1 MMQPDLAFD
10 HSTIDRVTE
19 LMRFHDLIHGESI
32 EIQTLSGGQSNPTY
46 KIIAGDQ
53 RFILRK
59 KPDGPLLPSAH
70 AIEREYR
77 VMQALQKT
85 AVPVPKMGFLYEQN
99 DVLGTPFYVM
109 AFLDGRIRFDQALP
123 DFTLADRTTL
133 YNDMNRVIATL
144 HTLDPNAIGLGDY
157 GRPGNYF
164 ERQIARWSRQYLA
177 DPGQR
182 IPALESLIEVLPKHI
197 PPGELHTVVHG
208 DFRLDNLMIDPKLPH
223 VIGVLDWELSTLG
236 HPVADFAYHC
246 MSWHIPPHLWR
257 GIGGLDLKALG
268 IPTEA
273 EYVDLY
279 VQRTGFKDVK
289 THWHFYLAYNFFRI
303 AAILHG
309 IGQRVRQ
316 GNAASADAIEMASK
330 AEPLAEIG
338 WQYAQR
344 LGHLTRE

>member
-1 MMQPDLAFD
+1 MRQSLSPFDLA
-10 HSTIDRVTE
+10 TTERVAE
-19 LMRFHDLIHGESI
+19 LMRANQLILDESI
-32 EIQTLSGGQSNPTY
+32 DIQVLSGGQSNPTY
-46 KIIAGDQ
+46 KIVAGDK

-70 AIEREYR
+70 AVEREFR

-85 AVPVPKMGFLYEQN
+85 DVPVPKMGFLYEQS

-109 AFLDGRIRFDQALP
+109 HFLDGRIRFDQTLP
-123 DFTLADRTTL
+123 DLTCTERGLL
-133 YNDMNRVIATL
+133 YDDINRVISTL
-144 HTLDPNAIGLGDY
+144 HTVDPSAIGLADF

-164 ERQIARWSRQYLA
+164 ERQIGRWSRQYLA

-182 IPALESLIEVLPKHI
+182 IPALESLIEVLPKYI
-197 PPGELHTVVHG
+197 PSGELHAIVHG
-208 DFRLDNLMIDPKLPH
+208 DFRLDNLMIDPKLPR

-246 MSWHIPPHLWR
+246 MSWHIPPTLWR

-279 VQRTGFKDVK
+279 IQRTGFTDVK
-289 THWHFYLAYNFFRI
+289 ANWNFYLAYNFFRI

-309 IGQRVRQ
+309 IGQRVRA
-316 GNAASADAIEMASK
+316 GNAASADAIDMASK
-330 AEPLAEIG
+330 AEPLAELG
-338 WQYAQR
+338 WQFAQR
-344 LGHLTRE
+344 LER

>member
-1 MMQPDLAFD
+1 MKPGLAFD
-10 HSTIDRVTE
+10 QTTTDRVAA
-19 LMRFHDLIHGESI
+19 LMLLNNLIQSGSI
-32 EIQTLSGGQSNPTY
+32 EIQVLSGGQSNPTY
-46 KIIAGDQ
+46 KIVAGDN

-77 VMQALQKT
+77 VMQALKKT
-85 AVPVPKMGFLYEQN
+85 NVPVPEMGFLYEQN

-109 AFLDGRIRFDQALP
+109 AFLEGRIRFDQTLP
-123 DFTLADRTTL
+123 DFTVAERTSL

-144 HTLDPNAIGLGDY
+144 HTVDVDSIGLGDF

-182 IPALESLIEVLPKHI
+182 IPALESLIEVLPQHI
-197 PPGELHTVVHG
+197 PPGELHSIVHG
-208 DFRLDNLMIDPKLPH
+208 DFRLDNLMLDPNLPR

-268 IPTEA
+268 IPSEV

-289 THWHFYLAYNFFRI
+289 THWNFYLAYNFFKI

-316 GNAASADAIEMASK
+316 GNAASADAIDMASK
-330 AEPLAEIG
+330 AEPLAEMG
-338 WQYAQR
+338 WQFAQKIV
-344 LGHLTRE
+344 TT

>member
-1 MMQPDLAFD
+1 MSQSPAPFD
-10 HSTIDRVTE
+10 TVTIERVAE
-19 LMRFHDLIHGESI
+19 RMRANQLIHNESI
-32 EIQTLSGGQSNPTY
+32 DIQILSGGQSNPTY
-46 KIIAGDQ
+46 KIVAGDQ

-70 AIEREYR
+70 AVEREFR

-85 AVPVPKMGFLYEQN
+85 NVPVPKMGFLYEQS
-99 DVLGTPFYVM
+99 DILGTPFYVM
-109 AFLDGRIRFDQALP
+109 HFLEGRIRFDQTLP
-123 DFTLADRTTL
+123 DFTAAERRSL
-133 YNDMNRVIATL
+133 YDDINRVISTL
-144 HTLDPNAIGLGDY
+144 HTIEPSAIGLADF

-164 ERQIARWSRQYLA
+164 ERQIGRWSRQYLA

-197 PPGELHTVVHG
+197 PPSELHAIVHG
-208 DFRLDNLMIDPKLPH
+208 DFRLDNLMIDLKLPR

-246 MSWHIPPHLWR
+246 MSWHIPPTLWR
-257 GIGGLDLKALG
+257 GIGGLDLKALS
-268 IPTEA
+268 IPTES

-279 VQRTGFKDVK
+279 IQRTGFTDVK
-289 THWHFYLAYNFFRI
+289 AHWNFYLAYNFFRI

-316 GNAASADAIEMASK
+316 GNAASDDAIDMASK
-330 AEPLAEIG
+330 AEPLAELG
-338 WQYAQR
+338 WQFAQR
-344 LGHLTRE
+344 LDG